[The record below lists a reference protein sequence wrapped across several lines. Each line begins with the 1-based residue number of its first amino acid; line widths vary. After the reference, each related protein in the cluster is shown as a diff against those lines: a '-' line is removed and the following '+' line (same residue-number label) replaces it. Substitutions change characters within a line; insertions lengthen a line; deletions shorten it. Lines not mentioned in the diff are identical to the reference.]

1 MEMCKFKI
9 NRNVNILDLSV
20 ESKLK
25 TLPKVQYELPAESE
39 EFLRE
44 GLKLIDAPRES
55 LDLCTHRVVRT
66 LTKDC
71 NKLNL
76 EEVGKLAVMMLN
88 CQLEIEGRETF
99 SCKPE
104 MVRRCESTEFLIFNR
119 FSPVVRAVHSG
130 YGFSDASSLQLHD
143 SPSCWDLLGH
153 QDQSVPGDV

>member
-1 MEMCKFKI
+1 MENVQVQDQWKCKYF
-9 NRNVNILDLSV
+9 LDLSV

-25 TLPKVQYELPAESE
+25 TLPKVQYELPAENE

-55 LDLCTHRVVRT
+55 LDLCTHRVVQT

-104 MVRRCESTEFLIFNR
+104 MVRR
-119 FSPVVRAVHSG
+119 
-130 YGFSDASSLQLHD
+130 
-143 SPSCWDLLGH
+143 
-153 QDQSVPGDV
+153 